1 MKSNNHIYLNG
12 RYTDSKGNYHLC
24 NAHLAYKDRSV
35 IIDYEWCLHHYSS
48 IEEKKA
54 NNVVPFEVYPCRND
68 IAVGYAKLST
78 YNKVDLSD
86 LISKLDNIIE
96 EEIKAHEAE

>member
-1 MKSNNHIYLNG
+1 MKSNNHICLNG

-24 NAHLAYKDRSV
+24 NAHLSYKGHSV

-54 NNVVPFEVYPCRND
+54 NNVVPFEVYPYRDYSC
-68 IAVGYAKLST
+68 VGYVKIDT
-78 YNKVDLSD
+78 TFNKIDLSD
-86 LISKLDNIIE
+86 LISKLDKLIKE
-96 EEIKAHEAE
+96 EEKVD

>member
-1 MKSNNHIYLNG
+1 MKSNNHICRNG
-12 RYTDSKGNYHLC
+12 RYTDSKGNYRLC
-24 NAHLAYKDRSV
+24 NAHLSYKGHSV

-54 NNVVPFEVYPCRND
+54 NNVVPFEVYPYRDYFC
-68 IAVGYAKLST
+68 VGYVKIGT
-78 YNKVDLSD
+78 TFNKIDLSD

-96 EEIKAHEAE
+96 DE